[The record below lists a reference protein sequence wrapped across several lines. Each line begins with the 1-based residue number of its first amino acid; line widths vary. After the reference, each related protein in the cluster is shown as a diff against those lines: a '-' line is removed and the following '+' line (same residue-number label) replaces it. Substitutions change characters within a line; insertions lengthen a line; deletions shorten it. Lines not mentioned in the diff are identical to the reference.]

1 MTTIPLKN
9 EVSRLQAQTARYISD
24 MNGRAE
30 ELHRVRMDLKTR
42 EERYKQETDDLFKRE
57 SELREQLLEDLKVI
71 GLKSIKV
78 AAGDAYFISKRTKYL
93 AKSVIHFES
102 WARENNLVK
111 IDNDMVKTYLG
122 RVESHGEQLPDF
134 IERVESESISVRK
147 SSAKEEEIPVTV

>member
-1 MTTIPLKN
+1 MTTTQIKN
-9 EVSRLQAQTARYISD
+9 DISKLQAQTAKYIAD

-30 ELHRVRMDLKTR
+30 ELHRVRGELQTR

-57 SELREQLLEDLKVI
+57 AELREQLLEDLKVI

-78 AAGDAYFISKRTKYL
+78 VAGDSYFISKRIKYL

-111 IDNDMVKTYLG
+111 IDNEMVKTYLW

-134 IERVESESISVRK
+134 IEKVESDSISVRK
-147 SSAKEEEIPVTV
+147 APAKDSEQSLN